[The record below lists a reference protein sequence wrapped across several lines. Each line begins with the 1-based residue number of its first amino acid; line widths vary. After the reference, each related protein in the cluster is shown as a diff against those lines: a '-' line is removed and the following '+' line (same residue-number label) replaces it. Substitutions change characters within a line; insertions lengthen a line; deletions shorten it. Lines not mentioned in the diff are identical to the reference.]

1 MPLSAMK
8 EGWEAWRLRRQA
20 QVQARKARDRVEV
33 NTHPWTQPETPGE
46 ERARAALERFA
57 PLEATVSI
65 LHHGLTGQPP
75 LGVSRI
81 ADRTG
86 RSFLEVVATLHA
98 AEMRARNNVALRAE
112 LQAVLDEI
120 APEVRA
126 FAQDLVDLRTGR
138 RWSPRAEE
146 RLVKGWFFALKPIQR
161 FALSAL
167 WDGPVPYACALIES
181 EIAAVASPSRQEG
194 AHHRP

>member
-1 MPLSAMK
+1 MPLSTVK
-8 EGWEAWRLRRQA
+8 EGWAAWRVRQQA
-20 QVQARKARDRVEV
+20 RAQARKARERVEV
-33 NTHPWTQPETPGE
+33 NLHPWTQPETPGE

-57 PLEATVSI
+57 PVEATVSI

-75 LGVSRI
+75 LGVSRV

-98 AEMRARNNVALRAE
+98 AEMRARNNAALRAD

-120 APEVRA
+120 APHVRA
-126 FAQDLVDLRTGR
+126 FAQDLVDLRTGG

-181 EIAAVASPSRQEG
+181 ELAAVARSPNREEARRG
-194 AHHRP
+194 P